1 MQGMSCDCLGPD
13 RGSWLAVENKS
24 DEEPSNRNITGLNDG
39 LVYFGCLKT
48 MPEG

>member
-1 MQGMSCDCLGPD
+1 MQDMCCDHPGPD

-24 DEEPSNRNITGLNDG
+24 DQETSNRNITGPIDG
-39 LVYFGCLKT
+39 LVYFGCLKI